1 MRTEFTLEQLQNKA
15 VREANGILR
24 KCVHCGFCLA
34 TCPTYKLSGSELES
48 PRGRIYLI
56 KEMLE
61 NDQAPS
67 REVVRHV
74 DQCLSCLSCM
84 TTCPSGVDYMHLI
97 DHGRVRLESLYRR
110 PLAERIKRF
119 ILAAMLPYPRRFRL
133 ALHLGRM
140 VGRTRPL
147 LPARLR
153 TLAGLVTSPS
163 MAPARTRLQT
173 VYEPRTVERGR
184 VALLPGCVQQA
195 TDNGINEATIRVL
208 NRLGYRVHILSDSAC
223 CGAIEYHLGKSERAR
238 ARVAKNIRLWRR
250 VLKAEDLQAIIV
262 NASGCGTML
271 KDYGHMLA
279 ADPGLVADADNISRM
294 CCDITEFLGRPGHA
308 PPPSVAARGLRVAYQ
323 NPCSMQHGQG
333 IREQPVHLL
342 TAYGYEVLP
351 VKDAHLCCGSGGT
364 YNLLH
369 PEIAA
374 QLGKNKAR
382 CLEDARPDVIATGN
396 LGCLAQLRAYTGI
409 PIVHT
414 VQLLDWAGGGPDP
427 LHG

>member
-1 MRTEFTLEQLQNKA
+1 MRTEFTPEQLRNEA
-15 VREANGILR
+15 VKESNDILR

-34 TCPTYKLSGSELES
+34 TCPTYRLSGSELES

-61 NDQAPS
+61 HEHTPS
-67 REVVRHV
+67 AEVVRHV

-97 DHGRVRLESLYRR
+97 DHGRARIETLYRR
-110 PLAERIKRF
+110 SPAEKIKRRF
-119 ILAAMLPYPRRFRL
+119 IAALLPYPRRFRL
-133 ALHLGRM
+133 VLRLGRLA
-140 VGRTRPL
+140 GRLQPF
-147 LPARLR
+147 LPVRLR
-153 TLAGLVTSPS
+153 NLAELALSPS
-163 MAPARTRLQT
+163 MAPARTHLQT
-173 VYEPRTVERGR
+173 IYPPQAASRGH
-184 VALLPGCVQQA
+184 VGLLPGCVQQA

-208 NRLGYRVHILSDSAC
+208 NRIGYQVHILSDSAC
-223 CGAIEYHLGKSERAR
+223 CGAIEHHLGKSERAR

-250 VLKAEDLQAIIV
+250 VVATHGLQAIIV

-271 KDYGHMLA
+271 KDYGHILA
-279 ADPGLVADADNISRM
+279 GQPDLAEDANIVSRM
-294 CCDITEFLGRPGHA
+294 CCDITEFLDRPEHA
-308 PPPSVAARGLRVAYQ
+308 PPPSISAGGLRIAYQ

-333 IREQPVHLL
+333 ITEQPAHLL

-351 VKDAHLCCGSGGT
+351 VKDAHLCCGSAGT

-369 PEIAA
+369 PDIAA
-374 QLGKNKAR
+374 QLGRNKAG
-382 CLEDARPDVIATGN
+382 CLEAERPDAIATGN
-396 LGCLAQLRAYTGI
+396 LGCLTQLRTYTDI

-427 LHG
+427 LPG